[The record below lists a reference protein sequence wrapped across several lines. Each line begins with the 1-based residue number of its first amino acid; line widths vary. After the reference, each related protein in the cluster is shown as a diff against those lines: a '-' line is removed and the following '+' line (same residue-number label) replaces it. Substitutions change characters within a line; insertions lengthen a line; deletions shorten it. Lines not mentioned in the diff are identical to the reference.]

1 MLGTVSLFGPTNFS
15 NRETIMQV
23 MPGTSGVISRT
34 LDILKAAQVA
44 FLRVQ
49 QIP

>member
-1 MLGTVSLFGPTNFS
+1 
-15 NRETIMQV
+15 MQV

-49 QIP
+49 QVP